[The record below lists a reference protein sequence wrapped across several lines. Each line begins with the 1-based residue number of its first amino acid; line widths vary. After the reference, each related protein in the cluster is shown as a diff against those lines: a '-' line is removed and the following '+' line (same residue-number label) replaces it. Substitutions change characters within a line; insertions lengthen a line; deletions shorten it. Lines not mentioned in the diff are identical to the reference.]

1 MATSKSIGFDN
12 IQTETVIH
20 TMFMEKK
27 RSVRAES
34 LFTDVR
40 MCIIIMMLLYLH
52 RYTGLWCPKCRLP
65 IELYSTFLTPEEQ
78 TPLYNGQK

>member
-1 MATSKSIGFDN
+1 MATSKSIGYDN

-27 RSVRAES
+27 RSVRAEL

-40 MCIIIMMLLYLH
+40 MCIINMLLLYLH
-52 RYTGLWCPKCRLP
+52 RYTGPSDP
-65 IELYSTFLTPEEQ
+65 MTSFGIPNVDFL
-78 TPLYNGQK
+78 